1 VSLDA
6 AYGENTTLQLAGTV
20 RPFAP
25 GGAAFDVSGQLD
37 RLALPDISAYAADAM
52 GVNLK
57 SGRLKM
63 DFSGNAA
70 NGRLDAETDW
80 LIQRI
85 ELEELD
91 EFAKNSLAEQ
101 VDLPVDTAIN
111 LLQDKDGNI
120 ELNIPI
126 SGQLDAPNF
135 GISGVVSKAIG
146 NAI

>member
-1 VSLDA
+1 
-6 AYGENTTLQLAGTV
+6 
-20 RPFAP
+20 
-25 GGAAFDVSGQLD
+25 
-37 RLALPDISAYAADAM
+37 
-52 GVNLK
+52 
-57 SGRLKM
+57 M

-126 SGQLDAPNF
+126 SGQLDDPNF